1 MEKRCDAVL
10 ACALVPDDSAL
21 ISSFDAAA
29 RFGSDGAGVTRFAW
43 SPEIASVSR
52 WLVDELEAIG
62 VPAEIDAAGNVV
74 GRWAAGTG
82 KAVAV
87 GSHLDTVPRGG
98 RFDGALGVISGLEA
112 IRRLRS
118 SGFVP
123 SRPIWLVSFT
133 DEEGARFGT
142 SMLGSRAFV
151 GEALGELA
159 DRRDAEG
166 TTLCDAMAQAGFDF
180 ARLPEAR
187 AVDAVGAYLELHI
200 EQGRVL
206 EGAGASVGVVTGLAG
221 ILGVRVTY
229 TGRADHAGT
238 TPMNDRRDALA
249 GAARV
254 ALAVREMAAGEP
266 SLMRATVGKI
276 AVEPGGFNVIPARC
290 EFTVDLRA
298 VGAEAFA
305 DAERRVLAL
314 LERVAAEEGLGLEL
328 GTFHRQPP
336 HDFDPEVVDAL
347 RAAVRDEGVEA
358 VELASGAGHDAM
370 VLGRHIPTGMLFVP
384 SRDGLSHTP
393 DEYTAPEDCEAGV
406 RVLTRALATLAGG
419 A

>member
-1 MEKRCDAVL
+1 M
-10 ACALVPDDSAL
+10 PTDSAL
-21 ISSFDAAA
+21 IGYLDAAA
-29 RFGSDGAGVTRFAW
+29 RFGGEGDGVTRFAW
-43 SPEIASVSR
+43 SPEIASVSQ

-62 VPAEIDAAGNVV
+62 LDAAIDAAGNVI
-74 GRWAAGTG
+74 GRWEAGSGT
-82 KAVAV
+82 AVAV

-112 IRRLRS
+112 IRRLKT

-123 SRPIWLVSFT
+123 ARPVWLISFT

-151 GEALGELA
+151 GEVLGDLA
-159 DRRDAEG
+159 DRRDADG
-166 TTLCDAMAQAGFDF
+166 MTVRAAMASAGFDF
-180 ARLPEAR
+180 DRLPEAR
-187 AVDAVGAYLELHI
+187 GIDAVGAYLELHI

-206 EGAGASVGVVTGLAG
+206 ERAQTSVGVVTGLAG
-221 ILGVRVTY
+221 ILGVRVTF

-238 TPMNDRRDALA
+238 TPMDDRRDALA

-266 SLMRATVGKI
+266 ALMRATVGKI
-276 AVEPGGFNVIPARC
+276 AVQPGGFNVIPARC

-298 VGAEAFA
+298 VGAEAFT
-305 DAERRVLAL
+305 DAEQRVLAL
-314 LERVAAEEGLGLEL
+314 LERVAGEEGLGLEL
-328 GTFHRQPP
+328 ATFHRQPP
-336 HDFDPEVVDAL
+336 HDFDAGIVDAL
-347 RAAVRDEGVEA
+347 RAAVRDEDVGA

-384 SRDGLSHTP
+384 SRDGRSHTP

-406 RVLTRALATLAGG
+406 RVLARALATLAGG